1 MTVTVSVVAAAAMV
15 VCHTPASV
23 CIVSGYILYFS
34 IYISIES
41 YARSDTQCVSKTESK
56 ERRK

>member
-1 MTVTVSVVAAAAMV
+1 MTATVLVVAAAAMV

-41 YARSDTQCVSKTESK
+41 YARSDTQCVSKTE
-56 ERRK
+56 